1 MAKKKVK
8 EEIKARAKAD
18 EIKKAKK
25 PAKKVEV
32 VKPAVS
38 VEAMIEENAAATVST
53 DYQKY
58 LRKLMKRA
66 GK

>member
-8 EEIKARAKAD
+8 EEIKSRAKAD
-18 EIKKAKK
+18 HIKKAKK
-25 PAKKVEV
+25 PAKQVRV